1 MAKWLQRTALAGA
14 SVNPNGTASH
24 TCTFTAATSGNY
36 LVAVVAGAVTFST
49 PAGWTLLAS
58 AVNEATVYVFTKTA
72 TAGESSFTT
81 THNGSNYAIRG
92 VVYEFPVGT
101 TSLSANYQT
110 GVGTG
115 TVTTPALSGLTGTY
129 TLFGARAHGLTTSG
143 GTIDATWITPSTED
157 YEVYVGAST
166 IDGAGL
172 SVAYADDMTVAAP
185 ALNYALLTDNTAT
198 TTGESVIFALNV
210 PGGSGGGAAINK
222 LHIGSGAPTNL
233 FLGTTQVTA
242 AYLGTTQVWGLGSA
256 GDPEPTLYLTPATGN
271 YNTGD
276 TVQVVVR
283 VDSQST
289 EINAVQANFTYPT
302 NRLTYQS
309 MSFTGSPYTTQVQ
322 QTGGSGEV
330 RIASTILADSTT
342 GDQLVATVT
351 FTATGAGS
359 ANLDFMASSK
369 IAAYAD
375 ATDVLGETTGAAYVI
390 S

>member
-1 MAKWLQRTALAGA
+1 MAKWLQRTVLAGT
-14 SVNPNGTASH
+14 SINPNGTANH
-24 TCTFTAATSGNY
+24 TCTFTAATSGSY
-36 LVAVVAGAVTFST
+36 LVAVVAGSVTFTT

-58 AVNEATVYVFTKTA
+58 GVNNATVYVFTKTA

-81 THNGSNYAIRG
+81 THNGSNFPIRG
-92 VVYEFPVGT
+92 VVYEFPAGT
-101 TSLSANYQT
+101 TSIGANYQT
-110 GVGTG
+110 GVGAG
-115 TVTTPALSGLTGTY
+115 TVTTPALAGLSGTY
-129 TLFGARAHGLTTSG
+129 TLFGARTHGLTG
-143 GTIDATWITPSTED
+143 GANGTIDVTWTTPSTEN
-157 YEVYVGAST
+157 YEVSVGNST
-166 IDGAGL
+166 NDGVGL
-172 SVAYADDMTVAAP
+172 SVAYADNMTTAAP
-185 ALNYALLTDNTAT
+185 ALNYSMSAINGGAYAVS
-198 TTGESVIFALNV
+198 GESVIFALNI
-210 PGGSGGGAAINK
+210 PGGGAAINK

-233 FLGTTQVTA
+233 FAGTTQVTA
-242 AYLGTTQVWGLGSA
+242 AYLGTVQVWGLGSV
-256 GDPEPTLYLTPATGN
+256 GNPEPSLYLTPATGN

-283 VDSQST
+283 VDSQLT

-302 NRLTYQS
+302 NRLTFQS

-330 RIASTILADSTT
+330 RIASAILANSTT

-359 ANLDFMASSK
+359 ASLDFMPSSK

-375 ATDVLGETTGAAYVI
+375 ATDVLGDTTGATYVI